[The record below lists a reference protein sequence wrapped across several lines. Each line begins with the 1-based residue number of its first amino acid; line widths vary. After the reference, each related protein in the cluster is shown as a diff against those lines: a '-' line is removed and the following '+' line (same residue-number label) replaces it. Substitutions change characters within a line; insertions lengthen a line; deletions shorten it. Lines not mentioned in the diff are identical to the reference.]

1 MPKHSP
7 ISGSCKSYHRNTNG
21 TCNDRGVSF
30 SPLRQ
35 IHSKRAE
42 VFIKTLLI
50 LVYQTIVIHAL
61 KACHNRKKKNRNGCE
76 EKRRLHKTLLGLI
89 APNYQESIYT
99 GPRRVRLDLRSLESP
114 VMTSLTWYHPCA
126 SSQARSPLGQAE
138 VERPPLSIK
147 PAAEPRWCRIQLS
160 TSWHS
165 PHCELLRFSSPQNR
179 EDRENHGLW

>member
-7 ISGSCKSYHRNTNG
+7 IIGSCKSYHSNTNG

-50 LVYQTIVIHAL
+50 LVYQIIVIPVL
-61 KACHNRKKKNRNGCE
+61 KVCHNRKKKNRNGCE
-76 EKRRLHKTLLGLI
+76 EKRRFYKTLQGLI

-99 GPRRVRLDLRSLESP
+99 GPPAGKTGFALAGVSHHDQPDLIPSMCPQPSTQSSRARLRSKVHLFP
-114 VMTSLTWYHPCA
+114 
-126 SSQARSPLGQAE
+126 
-138 VERPPLSIK
+138 
-147 PAAEPRWCRIQLS
+147 
-160 TSWHS
+160 
-165 PHCELLRFSSPQNR
+165 
-179 EDRENHGLW
+179 